1 MDLIKGK
8 RSSLCG
14 MIFLI
19 YFCGLFLFPFYAVEP
34 GKALPR
40 VTGEKWYSKEKESG
54 KDLQI
59 TVLLDLTSSDTFPL
73 LRMLENMKISSL
85 GKKFSLTVLAMNE
98 EKIADEIMKN
108 FPGYSFS
115 VGLDS
120 RLKMRNLLAEDI
132 SLFPHAILAKNG
144 IVQWRGMPTELELVA
159 EKILKGSFS
168 LEKQKK
174 VEGMRK
180 ELQIAIQS
188 GLPVVVSSTADRI
201 LAILPDDRLAIQS
214 KLFAFNAMR
223 QNDEAEKFIE
233 KICRNNPED
242 MRLMVMQLDFL
253 LREGKIASF
262 LKKVGEG
269 CRKLKKNSDMLLFL
283 SFVLENAPFGTL
295 DVKELLPVAFSV
307 YEKLGKEEKISSA
320 DKALAA
326 EVLAR
331 IYSMAGRLAD
341 AVRLQNDACK
351 IRKGGNLEKAA
362 NDRLKYYRDALEA
375 GGMKLPGKK

>member
-1 MDLIKGK
+1 
-8 RSSLCG
+8 
-14 MIFLI
+14 MIGRKKIALFYLMSIFI
-19 YFCGLFLFPFYAVEP
+19 YFCGMDLLPFYAVEP
-34 GKALPR
+34 GERLPGLR
-40 VTGEKWYSKEKESG
+40 GEKWYSKEQESG
-54 KDLQI
+54 KLLQI
-59 TVLLDLTSSDTFPL
+59 VLLLDLTSSDTFPL
-73 LRMLENMKISSL
+73 LRMLENMKISTL
-85 GKKFSLTVLAMNE
+85 GKNLSITLFAMND
-98 EKIADEIMKN
+98 EKTADAIMKSS
-108 FPGYSFS
+108 GGTSFS

-120 RLKMRNLLAEDI
+120 RLKMRNLAEDI

-262 LKKVGEG
+262 LKKVNEG